1 MSDELEKQSDSEL
14 WQRLRGLTGARI
26 GLGRAG
32 VSVPTAAQLAF
43 QAAHAR
49 ARDAVHLPFE
59 RTELAAQLRERGWD
73 GIMLSSR
80 AASREQYLQRP
91 DLGRRLADASVEAL
105 RPYRDSKPE
114 LAIVV
119 ADGLSALAVQRHA
132 LPLLEQL
139 LPQARVA
146 GWSLAPICLLEQGR
160 VAAGDEIGGLQGAA
174 MLAML
179 IGERPGLSSPDS
191 LGIYFT
197 YAPRAGLS
205 DAERNCISNVRT
217 EGLDY
222 ATAAHRLMFLM
233 REARRRGA
241 SGVALK
247 DESATPALAGDP
259 AARSL
264 PTAAGKTPDEI
275 DGQV

>member
-1 MSDELEKQSDSEL
+1 MSDDPARQNDGEL
-14 WQRLRGLTGARI
+14 WQKLRSLTTARI

-32 VSVPTAAQLAF
+32 VSMPTGAQLTF

-49 ARDAVHLPFE
+49 ARDAVHLPFD
-59 RTELAAQLRERGWD
+59 RVALAGQIRERRWD
-73 GIMLSSR
+73 SLLLSSR
-80 AASREQYLQRP
+80 AATRGQYLQRP
-91 DLGRRLADASVEAL
+91 DLGRQLADASAEAL
-105 RPYRDSKPE
+105 RRYRGGMPD

-119 ADGLSALAVQRHA
+119 ADGLSALAAQRHA

-139 LPQARVA
+139 LPQVSAA
-146 GWSLAPICLLEQGR
+146 GWALAPICLLEQGR
-160 VAAGDEIGGLQGAA
+160 VAAGDEIGALLGAG

-197 YAPRAGLS
+197 YAPRIGLS
-205 DAERNCISNVRT
+205 DAERNCISNVRA

-222 ATAAHRLMFLM
+222 ATAALRLMYLM
-233 REARRRGA
+233 REARRRGI

-247 DESATPALAGDP
+247 DGSGLSIGANT
-259 AARSL
+259 
-264 PTAAGKTPDEI
+264 
-275 DGQV
+275 V

>member
-1 MSDELEKQSDSEL
+1 MSEELTQQSDGEL
-14 WQRLRGLTGARI
+14 WQTLRGLTSARI

-32 VSVPTAAQLAF
+32 ISVPTAAQLAF

-59 RTELAAQLRERGWD
+59 RAALAAQLRERAWD
-73 GIMLSSR
+73 SVMLSSR
-80 AASREQYLQRP
+80 AASRAQYLQRP
-91 DLGRRLADASVEAL
+91 DLGRRLADTSVEAL
-105 RPYRDSKPE
+105 RQYRDSKPD

-139 LPQARVA
+139 LPQASAA
-146 GWSLAPICLLEQGR
+146 GWSCAPIFLLEQGR
-160 VAAGDEIGGLQGAA
+160 VAAGDEIGGLLGAG

-197 YAPRAGLS
+197 YAPRVGLS
-205 DAERNCISNVRT
+205 DAGRNCISNVRT
-217 EGLDY
+217 EGLDH

-233 REARRRGA
+233 REARRRGL

-247 DESATPALAGDP
+247 DESGAVALDD
-259 AARSL
+259 SD
-264 PTAAGKTPDEI
+264 T
-275 DGQV
+275 

>member
-1 MSDELEKQSDSEL
+1 MSDELKQQGDGEL

-32 VSVPTAAQLAF
+32 ISVPTAAQLAF

-59 RTELAAQLRERGWD
+59 RSALAAQLHERKLD
-73 GIMLSSR
+73 SVMLSSR
-80 AASREQYLQRP
+80 ASSRAHYLQRP
-91 DLGRRLADASVEAL
+91 DLGRQLADASVEAL
-105 RPYRDSKPE
+105 RPYRDSRPD

-119 ADGLSALAVQRHA
+119 ADGLSALAVQRQV

-139 LPQARVA
+139 LPRVDAA

-160 VAAGDEIGGLQGAA
+160 VAAGDEIGGMLGAA

-197 YAPRAGLS
+197 YAPRPGLS
-205 DAERNCISNVRT
+205 DADRNCISNVRA
-217 EGLDY
+217 EGLGY
-222 ATAAHRLMFLM
+222 AEAAHRLMFLM
-233 REARRRGA
+233 REARRRGV
-241 SGVALK
+241 SGVLLK
-247 DESATPALAGDP
+247 DESG
-259 AARSL
+259 
-264 PTAAGKTPDEI
+264 TAAL
-275 DGQV
+275 DGSGTA

>member
-139 LPQARVA
+139 LPQARAA